1 MFQVYSFSFNNPK
14 RKAEMEERF
23 GKVGLSIHWVDP
35 VLSTDPRI
43 PVSEP
48 NPRTHTIML
57 NHLDMIRAFL
67 NSDAEYGI
75 FCEDDIHIR
84 RTFQQDIQVAIDAYN
99 RLKLSVLL
107 LGYLTNYRVADT
119 HIHGY
124 HSLLET
130 PFVFTSVG
138 SDLWGSQMYMM
149 NKTQAQKCLDLF
161 VDPTLVKT
169 AYSPDWTIT
178 KMPAAACIY
187 PMLAVESGIVA
198 TDHWGQIQFHKSC
211 FETNFNDRDYF

>member
-1 MFQVYSFSFNNPK
+1 MFNVYSFSFNNPK
-14 RKAEMEERF
+14 RKADMDERF
-23 GKVGLSIHWVDP
+23 GKLGLPIHWVDP
-35 VLSTDPRI
+35 VPSTDLRI
-43 PVSEP
+43 TLSES
-48 NPRTHTIML
+48 PRTHAIML

-67 NSDAEYGI
+67 ASDAEYGI

-84 RTFQQDIQVAIDAYN
+84 HTFTKDIQIAIDAYK
-99 RLKLSVLL
+99 RLNLSVLL

-119 HIHGY
+119 HVSEN

-149 NKTQAQKCLDLF
+149 NRDKAQQCLELF
-161 VDPTLVKT
+161 ADPTTVKT
-169 AYSPDWTIT
+169 HYSPDWTIT
-178 KMPAAACIY
+178 KMRNAGCIY
-187 PMLAVESGIVA
+187 PMLAVESGVVA

-211 FETNFNDRDYF
+211 FDINYNERDYF